1 VYYYRSQHGLALIQ
15 ILLFTAIL
23 SVLALYMTQ
32 TAKSQ
37 ITQAQWGNDKTQA
50 QVNIHSAESLLLFQ
64 LLTNK
69 KNYAQEQ
76 ANNSEYD
83 LSNVWNFYA
92 TPFVINNNVTA
103 QIQDQS
109 SLIQL
114 QYPDANLL
122 KQLLINFAVTANDA
136 EVLVDS
142 LLDWQDLDN
151 IQRKNGAEAATYGG
165 FENIRNGAIPSVNDI
180 KFLKTLSPAI
190 FQRLLPNVTIHKF
203 GTFSALNAPVDIL
216 HAITNKAATEQVMQL
231 RATNSLTRIN
241 FKEIT
246 GIREDEDTYLYTSN
260 YLKINLISEIGVSK
274 ASKTIFI
281 ELEPYAE
288 GTNRPMNIFLNRG

>member
-1 VYYYRSQHGLALIQ
+1 VHYYRSQHGLALIQ

-64 LLTNK
+64 LLTNRK
-69 KNYAQEQ
+69 GYAQAQ
-76 ANNSEYD
+76 GDNSEYD
-83 LSNVWNFYA
+83 LTNVWNFYA

-103 QIQDQS
+103 KIQDQS

-114 QYPDANLL
+114 QYPDAKLL
-122 KQLLINFAVTANDA
+122 KQLLINFAVSANDA

-151 IQRKNGAEAATYGG
+151 IQRQNGAEVAAYGG
-165 FENIRNGAIPSVNDI
+165 FENIRNGAIPSIYDI
-180 KFLKTLSPAI
+180 KFLKTLSPVI

-203 GTFSALNAPVDIL
+203 GTFSALNAPIDIL
-216 HAITNKAATEQVMQL
+216 QAITSKAAAEQVMQL
-231 RATNSLTRIN
+231 RTNNALNTSN

-246 GIREDEDTYLYTSN
+246 GIQEDEDTYLYTSN
-260 YLKINLISEIGVSK
+260 YLKINLVSEVGVSK

-281 ELEPYAE
+281 ELDPYVE
-288 GTNRPMNIFLNRG
+288 GTNRPVNIFLNRG